1 MRQKSVTAGPAQAT
15 GFPIRL
21 AADNWERRFV
31 GIAVHG
37 RLRRRGLVPR
47 PMGRG
52 LLLLGRVV
60 HSIGMSED
68 WALVALDRSGCVVAV
83 RIIAP
88 RRLVAFW
95 PAQWVL
101 ELPAEEP
108 LPAVGAKVMVTRDLT
123 WPHARP
129 TSDLRH
135 ADREPR

>member
-1 MRQKSVTAGPAQAT
+1 MRRKSVTAAPAQAT

-21 AADNWERRFV
+21 ATDSWERRFV
-31 GIAVHG
+31 GIAVRG

-52 LLLLGRVV
+52 LLILGRVV

-68 WALVALDRSGCVVAV
+68 LALVAVDRSGCVVAV
-83 RIIAP
+83 RIIPP
-88 RRLVAFW
+88 RRVAAFW
-95 PAQWVL
+95 SARWIL
-101 ELPAEEP
+101 ELPAHEP
-108 LPAVGAKVMVTRDLT
+108 LPAVGAKVVATRDLT
-123 WPHARP
+123 WLHARP